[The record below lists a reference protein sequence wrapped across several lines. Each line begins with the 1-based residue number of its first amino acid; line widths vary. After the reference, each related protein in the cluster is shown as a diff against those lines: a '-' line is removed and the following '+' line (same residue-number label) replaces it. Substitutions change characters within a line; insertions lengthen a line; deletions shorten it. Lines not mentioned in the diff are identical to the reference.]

1 VEYFSQL
8 TKQAAE
14 RAQEA
19 SLSVFGISNP
29 SLRTHLKD
37 VLNQPSGVGE
47 SLIATPLFEHTF
59 GWEPAKVKISE
70 LEGNLLSKA
79 VINALDHKNNG
90 RYRFNAEYSPFTH
103 QLTSWQTLLNDKPQS
118 VVVTSGTGSG
128 KTECFMVPVIEDLYQ
143 EIIQTK
149 EPLVGVRALFLY
161 PLNALINSQ
170 KERLDAWT
178 KHFGNNMRFCL
189 YNGNTE
195 NLKSKVSAAQK
206 LVPNQVLS
214 RELMR
219 EKPAPILVTN
229 GTMLEYMMVRQ
240 IDAPIIEQSKKQK
253 SLRWIVLD
261 EAHTYVGSQAAELA
275 LQLRRVLIAFG
286 VEAKDVRFVATSAT
300 IAGADT
306 AKQLEKYLA
315 DLAGVSQDQVTVIG
329 GQRVIPPLP
338 QLTEARTS
346 LKELMSLPADVPAKK
361 EDVNLD
367 VSQVRF
373 NALASSKV
381 AKAIRTVFVNSSIP
395 QTLEDINQKV
405 STLLGDKPFDEQTLL
420 LWIDL
425 LTATKPAPN
434 KEAFLKVRAHYFQRM
449 FNGLFTCIDPNCSKK
464 ATSELKTNWPFG
476 YVYSKHRNNCNCE
489 SAAPVLEMAFC
500 NECNEPHLLGTDK
513 NGKLSQWQQDAGDEF
528 SLSVENNDDESES
541 QAEAKSS
548 TTSISKIV
556 LSSKQDKVDDEGN
569 RFYTAIN
576 IDLGTAELATLNNNS
591 TSYFYN
597 QSSQAI
603 CSNCSYKGFSGHLPY
618 RRSILGAPFYV
629 ANVVPTIL
637 EYCPDHEMQPGDQEG
652 PQSLP
657 GRGRKL
663 ITFTDSRQGTARM
676 AVRMQQEAERS
687 KLRGLVVD
695 ILKKAQIEAPTPEM
709 PNDDTNPEVILNLA
723 KQMEALGLHDKAKEF
738 NDLAVSLVKGTAKKS
753 NIITISWPQMIDSLI
768 AHGSVSKA
776 MLQYNKYANPE
787 VFDGSSGP
795 RKLAEL
801 LLVREFARRPKR
813 QNSLETQGMVKVG
826 YLGLDKIN
834 IKPDSW
840 PGTIEEWRDYLKVCL
855 DFYIRENSYIN
866 LNEDWK
872 SWIGSN
878 FATKTLRNPLSKE
891 DDENRVKKWP
901 QIKGNNLNR
910 LAKLLVLAFHLDVEN
925 NSDKDIINNILRDV
939 WNALTEGIHP
949 ILSYEGNQFFLDRNK
964 MTFSFVDK
972 AYICPITNKLI
983 DTTLKSLTPYL
994 PRDLSNGNFI
1004 CEEVSFPSVWNFS
1017 AKQEDYQIGVH
1028 KIRKLV
1034 SENSDIKLLRSRNL
1048 WTDINDRTIEGGFYY
1063 RTAEHSAQ
1071 QSSERLKNYEKLFEQ
1086 GKVNVLNC
1094 STTMEMGVDI
1104 AGISAVVM
1112 NNVPPHPANY
1122 LQRAGRAGRSKE
1134 SRALAFTLCKSNPH
1148 DTQVFN
1154 NPAWPFTTL
1163 ISAPLVSLNSA
1174 RLTQRHVNAFLLGKF
1189 LTHEIGHTEKEKTS
1203 LNLSWFYESEDISI
1217 CDRFKA
1223 NISGQIDSFEK
1234 DINRLVDGTVLE
1246 GRSIMLLIDATIAS
1260 IEELQTSW
1268 IKELHSVEKEL
1279 LTTQKD
1285 GPYAFRLG
1293 MELQRHRREYLLR
1306 ELAAKAFL
1314 PGYGFPTDIVN
1325 LDNYNIEDFIRDQKG
1340 RNKNK
1345 PEREDNIS
1353 RLRGLPSRNLAIAIR
1368 EYAPGAEMVI
1378 DGRVFRSAG
1387 VSLNWQ
1393 NIAVADAKD
1402 AQKFDLAWRCVHCGQ
1417 TGYTTEIQT
1426 SDSNLCC
1433 TNTHC
1438 CQPIKIE
1445 DKLRVLQPTG
1455 FVTDFYASPTNN
1467 ITTQQYIP
1475 VQPAWVSVNSQIH
1488 SLPNPKLGFM
1498 RYGAD
1503 GSVFNY
1509 SAGEHGKGYAM
1520 CLSCGRAESL
1530 NALGEYPT
1538 NLSPDK
1544 PHKPIR
1550 GSKKDKADGRH
1561 HDCEGSAHI
1570 HKDIYLGCQTKTDVL
1585 EIVLCHPNTHEYLID
1600 TGPNTQNRTIA
1611 LTIAVAARN
1620 ALASS
1625 LGILNSEMG
1634 YVIRPTLVNGEN
1646 VLAIQMYDTISGGA
1660 GFASSGSTII
1670 GTILSKAY
1678 DNLSCN
1684 DNCDSI
1690 CATCLLDADTRHD
1703 ADNLNRLLALDWLT
1717 KDFTL
1722 SLEIPQSMQ
1731 ILTHSQHA
1739 SQSAF
1744 EEIQLALNKQA
1755 KSISLFISND
1765 TNEWDLAAST
1775 FRRKLKQYDN
1785 FNDALVIN
1793 IVIPSDVQ
1801 LASFEQVI
1809 IDDLLQLHAKG
1820 VKLYQGNPS
1829 VSTINGDSGHILAQV
1844 HNSDGV
1850 FTIASN
1856 NLTMANPDQ
1865 NWLQHR
1871 DNSYLIKSNQHSNVS
1886 ITAIDTTIW
1895 QPIQNITQIS
1905 VELTKECNGLLTEF
1919 GQHFWQALK
1928 DNNQVLKQALDS
1940 QHLETIK
1947 YSDRY
1952 LQNPWSMLLLGE
1964 LLKPFATLTPR
1975 VEIFTLYNRK
1985 DKTGSQVGHDWD
1997 DKQEMLEMF
2006 EHWFKLGLKMPIHL
2020 NIETYRGN
2028 IQHRRELI
2036 LTFTSGLSFS
2046 IRFDQGIGYWKHDL
2060 NHYNSKFEFFDVQD
2074 QLLQLTKIYDTVSVK
2089 NSFDWSTDIYVNQIP
2104 Q

>member
-1 VEYFSQL
+1 MEYFSQL

-29 SLRTHLKD
+29 SLRTHLKE
-37 VLNQPSGVGE
+37 VLNQPSGMGE
-47 SLIATPLFEHTF
+47 SLLATPLFEHTF

-346 LKELMSLPADVPAKK
+346 LKELMSLPADVHAKK

-367 VSQVRF
+367 VSQARF

-425 LTATKPAPN
+425 LTATKPAPD

-476 YVYSKHRNNCNCE
+476 YVYSKHRNNCDCE
-489 SAAPVLEMAFC
+489 SAAPVLEIAFC
-500 NECNEPHLLGTDK
+500 NECNEPHLLGADK

-528 SLSVENNDDESES
+528 SLSDESDDEDEDEIKEKKLLITKTLSKMVLSCKQDPENN
-541 QAEAKSS
+541 K
-548 TTSISKIV
+548 
-556 LSSKQDKVDDEGN
+556 GN
-569 RFYTAIN
+569 RYFEKIN
-576 IDLGTAELATLNNNS
+576 IDLSNRQLYVNNS
-591 TSYFYN
+591 ESVSFFFNTEN
-597 QSSQAI
+597 QAA
-603 CSNCSYKGFSGHLPY
+603 CSNCSHKGVSGRSPY
-618 RRSILGAPFYV
+618 RRNILGAPFYV
-629 ANVVPTIL
+629 SNIVPTIL
-637 EYCPDHEMQPGDQEG
+637 EYCPDHEKENKSDPGPLE
-652 PQSLP
+652 LP

-676 AVRMQQEAERS
+676 AVKMQQEAEQAR
-687 KLRGLVVD
+687 LRGAVYQELRD
-695 ILKKAQIEAPTPEM
+695 KQMSQP
-709 PNDDTNPEVILNLA
+709 TNPAIKGLTEQLREAEQKQDVTLINIFKNAINAMQQNESTDFKSVVLSWSDMVTELA
-723 KQMEALGLHDKAKEF
+723 KKEDF
-738 NDLAVSLVKGTAKKS
+738 QRSMLAA
-753 NIITISWPQMIDSLI
+753 
-768 AHGSVSKA
+768 
-776 MLQYNKYANPE
+776 NKYANPE
-787 VFDGSSGP
+787 LFSDTAGP
-795 RKLAEL
+795 FKLAETFL
-801 LLVREFARRPKR
+801 LREFIRRPKR
-813 QNSLETQGMVKVG
+813 YYNLETQGIVKVG
-826 YLGLDKIN
+826 YLGLDEIELMPDFWQDHGFNRKDWQDFVKITLDYHVRN
-834 IKPDSW
+834 NSFFQLEDDIRHWIGFKFSPKKLIKPDSAEQ
-840 PGTIEEWRDYLKVCL
+840 TS
-855 DFYIRENSYIN
+855 IR
-866 LNEDWK
+866 
-872 SWIGSN
+872 
-878 FATKTLRNPLSKE
+878 
-891 DDENRVKKWP
+891 VQKWP
-901 QIKGNNLNR
+901 QLTLSNPNR
-910 LAKLLVLAFHLDVEN
+910 LFKILIVATKLDESSSLTQDIFNGWLKSAWLAVTGKKN
-925 NSDKDIINNILRDV
+925 
-939 WNALTEGIHP
+939 P
-949 ILSYEGNQFFLDRNK
+949 ILKSENSKFYLDRS
-964 MTFSFVDK
+964 MLTFSFQEEYW
-972 AYICPITNKLI
+972 ACPITNKLL
-983 DTTLKSLTPYL
+983 DTTLKGITPYL
-994 PRDLSNGNFI
+994 PRNFREINVI
-1004 CEEVSFPSVWNFS
+1004 CDKIKMPSIWDFDSSADDELEGIQTIRRLIATNKEVKS
-1017 AKQEDYQIGVH
+1017 
-1028 KIRKLV
+1028 
-1034 SENSDIKLLRSRNL
+1034 LRSQNL

-1071 QSSERLKNYEKLFEQ
+1071 QSSERLKNYEKLFEE

-1189 LTHEIGHTEKEKTS
+1189 LTQEIGHTEKEKTS

-1234 DINRLVDGTVLE
+1234 DINRLVEGTVLE

-1268 IKELHSVEKEL
+1268 LKELHSVEKEL

-1417 TGYTTEIQT
+1417 TGYTSEIQT

-1438 CQPIKIE
+1438 DQPIKIE

-1498 RYGAD
+1498 RYCAD

-1660 GFASSGSTII
+1660 GFASSGSTMI
-1670 GTILSKAY
+1670 GSVLSKAY

-1690 CATCLLDADTRHD
+1690 CASCLLDADTRHD

-1765 TNEWDLAAST
+1765 ANEWDLAAST

-1785 FNDALVIN
+1785 FNDELSIN

-1829 VSTINGDSGHILAQV
+1829 VSAVNGDSGHILVQV

-1856 NLTMANPDQ
+1856 NLPMANPDQ

-1886 ITAIDTTIW
+1886 VTAIDTTIW
-1895 QPIQNITQIS
+1895 QPTQNVTQIS

-1928 DNNQVLKQALDS
+1928 DNNEVLKQALDS

-1975 VEIFTLYNRK
+1975 VDIFTLYNRK
-1985 DKTGSQVGHDWD
+1985 DKSGSQVGHDWD

-2006 EHWFKLGLKMPIHL
+2006 EHWFKLGLKMPINL

-2046 IRFDQGIGYWKHDL
+2046 IRFDQGIGYWKHNL

-2074 QLLQLTKIYDTVSVK
+2074 QLIQLTKIYDTVSVK
-2089 NSFDWSTDIYVNQIP
+2089 NSFDWSTDIYVNQIT

>member
-1 VEYFSQL
+1 MMEYFSQL

-29 SLRTHLKD
+29 SLRTHLKS
-37 VLNQPSGVGE
+37 VLNQPSGKGE
-47 SLIATPLFEHTF
+47 SLLSSPLFEHTF
-59 GWEPAKVKISE
+59 GWEPAKVSISE
-70 LEGNLLSKA
+70 LKGTLLSKE
-79 VINALDHKNNG
+79 VITALDHTNNG

-103 QLTSWQTLLNDKPQS
+103 QLKSWQMLLNDNPQS

-128 KTECFMVPVIEDLYQ
+128 KTECFMVPVIEDLYR
-143 EIIQTK
+143 EIKQTN

-195 NLKSKVSAAQK
+195 NLKAKVSSAQN

-240 IDAPIIEQSKKQK
+240 VDAPIIAASKKQK

-300 IAGADT
+300 IAGKDT
-306 AKQLEKYLA
+306 ANQLKKYLA
-315 DLAGVSQDQVTVIG
+315 DLAGVNQDQVTVIG
-329 GQRVIPPLP
+329 GQRVIPQIPRL
-338 QLTEARTS
+338 EEKHTS
-346 LKELMSLPADVPAKK
+346 IKDLMSIPADETVKK
-361 EDVNLD
+361 EDFSLD
-367 VSQVRF
+367 VSRTRF
-373 NALASSKV
+373 DALASSSI

-405 STLLGDKPFDEQTLL
+405 SNLLGDKPFDEQTLL

-449 FNGLFTCIDPNCSKK
+449 FSGLFTCIDPSCSKK
-464 ATSELKTNWPFG
+464 ADTELKTNWPYG
-476 YVYSKHRNNCNCE
+476 YVYSKSRTHCDCDTK
-489 SAAPVLEMAFC
+489 APVLELAFC
-500 NECNEPHLLGTDK
+500 NECNEPHLLGADK

-528 SLSVENNDDESES
+528 SLTVESNDDDDDESKETK
-541 QAEAKSS
+541 KSS
-548 TTSISKIV
+548 SSISKIV
-556 LSSKQDKVDDEGN
+556 LSSKQDKADKDDK
-569 RFYTAIN
+569 RYFSPIK
-576 IDLGTAELATLNNNS
+576 IDIKTGEIASLASNS
-591 TSYFYN
+591 VPYFYN
-597 QSSQAI
+597 ETTQPI

-637 EYCPDHEMQPGDQEG
+637 EYCPDHEMKPGDQEG

-695 ILKKAQIEAPTPEM
+695 ILKKAQLEAPIQEKPNADAKPE
-709 PNDDTNPEVILNLA
+709 DLFALA
-723 KQMEALGLHDKAKEF
+723 KQMASMGLKDKANEL
-738 NDLAVSLVKGTAKKS
+738 NELAASLLAGTASKL
-753 NIITISWPQMIDSLI
+753 NLITLSWSQMIDSLI

-787 VFDGSSGP
+787 VFDGSAGP

-813 QNSLETQGMVKVG
+813 QNSLETQGMVKVS
-826 YLGLDKIN
+826 YLGLDKITSLPS
-834 IKPDSW
+834 IW
-840 PGTIEEWRDYLKVCL
+840 PGSIEDWRDYLKTCL
-855 DFYIRENSYIN
+855 DFYVRENSYIN

-878 FATKTLRNPLSKE
+878 FATKTLRNPLSNE

-901 QIKGNNLNR
+901 QIKGNQLNR
-910 LAKLLVLAFHLDVEN
+910 LAKLLVLAFNLDIEKN
-925 NSDKDIINNILRDV
+925 IDKDIINNILRDA
-939 WNALTEGIHP
+939 WDALTEGLHP
-949 ILSYEGNQFFLDRNK
+949 ILSYEGNQFFLDRSK
-964 MTFSFVDK
+964 MTFSFVEK
-972 AYICPITNKLI
+972 AFICPITNKLI
-983 DTTLKSLTPYL
+983 DTTLRSITPYL
-994 PRDLSNGNFI
+994 PRDLNSGNFR
-1004 CEEVSFPSVWNFS
+1004 CEEVNFPAAWSFS
-1017 AKQEDYQIGVH
+1017 AKQEDFQIGVN
-1028 KIRKLV
+1028 KIRRLV
-1034 SENSDIKLLRSRNL
+1034 ADNVDVQLLRSRNL

-1163 ISAPLVSLNSA
+1163 ISAPIVSLNSA
-1174 RLTQRHVNAFLLGKF
+1174 RLTQRHVNAFLLGIF
-1189 LTHEIGHTEKEKTS
+1189 LTQEVGHTEKEKTS
-1203 LNLSWFYESEDISI
+1203 LNLSWFYESETLSI

-1223 NISGQIDSFEK
+1223 NIAAQIDSFEK
-1234 DINRLVDGTVLE
+1234 DISRLTKGTVLE
-1246 GRSIMLLIDATIAS
+1246 GRSIQSLVDVTVNS
-1260 IEELQTSW
+1260 IEELQTAW
-1268 IKELHSVEKEL
+1268 LKELHSVEKEL
-1279 LTTQKD
+1279 SSTQKD

-1325 LDNYNIEDFIRDQKG
+1325 LDNSNIEDFIREQKG
-1340 RNKNK
+1340 RSKNNA
-1345 PEREDNIS
+1345 EREDNIS

-1402 AQKFDLAWRCVHCGQ
+1402 AQKFDLAWRCVSCGQ

-1433 TNTHC
+1433 SHC
-1438 CQPIKIE
+1438 GHSIKVE
-1445 DKLRVLQPTG
+1445 DKLKVLQPTG

-1467 ITTQQYIP
+1467 ITTQHYIP
-1475 VQPAWVSVNSQIH
+1475 VQPAWVSVNSPIH
-1488 SLPNPKLGFM
+1488 PLPNPKLGFM
-1498 RYGAD
+1498 RYGTD

-1530 NALGEYPT
+1530 TAQGEFPT
-1538 NLSPDK
+1538 TLTPEK

-1550 GSKKDKADGRH
+1550 GSKKDKNDGRH
-1561 HDCEGSAHI
+1561 HDCEGSSHI
-1570 HKDIYLGCQTKTDVL
+1570 HKDIYLGSQTKTDVL
-1585 EIVLCHPNTHEYLID
+1585 EIVLCHPKTGEYLND
-1600 TGPNTQNRTIA
+1600 TGPNTENRSIA
-1611 LTIAVAARN
+1611 LTLAVATRN
-1620 ALASS
+1620 ALAAS
-1625 LGILNSEMG
+1625 LGILNNEMG
-1634 YVIRPTLVNGEN
+1634 YTIKPTLINTQP
-1646 VLAIQMYDTISGGA
+1646 VLAIQLYDTISGGA
-1660 GFASSGSTII
+1660 GFASSGSTMIAA
-1670 GTILSKAY
+1670 ILSKAY
-1678 DNLSCN
+1678 DTLHCK
-1684 DNCDSI
+1684 DQCDSL
-1690 CATCLLDADTRHD
+1690 CAACLLDADTRHD
-1703 ADNLNRLLALDWLT
+1703 VDNLNRLMALDWLT
-1717 KDFTL
+1717 KDFSL
-1722 SLEIPQSMQ
+1722 SLAIPESMQ
-1731 ILTHSQHA
+1731 LLTQSQHA

-1744 EEIQLALNKQA
+1744 EEIHIALNKQA
-1755 KSISLFISND
+1755 TAISLFLSND
-1765 TNEWDLAAST
+1765 PNEWDLAAST

-1785 FNDALVIN
+1785 FNDELSLN

-1829 VSTINGDSGHILAQV
+1829 VSAVNGDSGHILAQV

-1856 NLTMANPDQ
+1856 NLTVANPDQ

-1871 DNSYLIKSNQHSNVS
+1871 DNSYLIKSNLHQDVS
-1886 ITAIDTTIW
+1886 IVSIDTSVW
-1895 QPIQNITQIS
+1895 QKTAKVTQIA

-1928 DNNQVLKQALDS
+1928 DNNEVLKQALDS
-1940 QHLETIK
+1940 QHIETIQ

-1952 LQNPWSMLLLGE
+1952 LQNPWSLLMLGE
-1964 LLKPFATLTPR
+1964 LLKPFATVSPR
-1975 VEIFTLYNRK
+1975 VDIFTLYNRK
-1985 DKTGSQVGHDWD
+1985 DSIGSKVEHDWD
-1997 DKQEMLEMF
+1997 DQQEMREMF
-2006 EHWFKLGLKMPIHL
+2006 EHWFKLGLKMPINL
-2020 NIETYRGN
+2020 DVATYRGN
-2028 IQHRRELI
+2028 IQHRRELV
-2036 LTFTSGLSFS
+2036 LTFASGLSFS
-2046 IRFDQGIGYWKHDL
+2046 IRFDQGLGYWKHDL
-2060 NHYNSKFEFFDVQD
+2060 KYHNAKFEFYDVQD
-2074 QLLQLTKIYDTVSVK
+2074 QLIQLTKIYDTVSVK
-2089 NSFDWSTDIYVNQIP
+2089 NSFDWSTDIYVNQIT
-2104 Q
+2104 

>member
-1 VEYFSQL
+1 MEYFSQL

-29 SLRTHLKD
+29 SLRTHLKE
-37 VLNQPSGVGE
+37 VLNQPSGMGE
-47 SLIATPLFEHTF
+47 SLLATPLFEHTF

-476 YVYSKHRNNCNCE
+476 YVYSKHRNNCDCE

-603 CSNCSYKGFSGHLPY
+603 CSNCSYKGFNGHLPY

-637 EYCPDHEMQPGDQEG
+637 EYCPDHEKENKSDPGPLE
-652 PQSLP
+652 LP

-676 AVRMQQEAERS
+676 AVKMQQEAEQAR
-687 KLRGLVVD
+687 LRGAVYQELRD
-695 ILKKAQIEAPTPEM
+695 KQM
-709 PNDDTNPEVILNLA
+709 SQQTNPAIKGLTEQLREAEQKQDVTLINIFKNAINAMQQNESTDFKSVVLSWSDMVTELA
-723 KQMEALGLHDKAKEF
+723 KKEDF
-738 NDLAVSLVKGTAKKS
+738 QRSMLAA
-753 NIITISWPQMIDSLI
+753 
-768 AHGSVSKA
+768 
-776 MLQYNKYANPE
+776 NKYANPE
-787 VFDGSSGP
+787 LFSDTAGP
-795 RKLAEL
+795 FKLAETFL
-801 LLVREFARRPKR
+801 LREFIRRPKR
-813 QNSLETQGMVKVG
+813 YYNLETQGIVKVG
-826 YLGLDKIN
+826 YLGLDEIELMPDFWQDHGFNRKDWQDFVKITLDYHVRN
-834 IKPDSW
+834 NSFFQLEDDIRYWIGFKFSPKKLIKPDSDEQ
-840 PGTIEEWRDYLKVCL
+840 TS
-855 DFYIRENSYIN
+855 IR
-866 LNEDWK
+866 
-872 SWIGSN
+872 
-878 FATKTLRNPLSKE
+878 
-891 DDENRVKKWP
+891 VQKWP
-901 QIKGNNLNR
+901 QLTLSNPNR
-910 LAKLLVLAFHLDVEN
+910 LFKILIVATKLDESSSLTQ
-925 NSDKDIINNILRDV
+925 DIFNGWLKSA
-939 WNALTEGIHP
+939 WLTVTGKKNP
-949 ILSYEGNQFFLDRNK
+949 ILKSENSKFYLDRS
-964 MTFSFVDK
+964 MLTFSFQEEYW
-972 AYICPITNKLI
+972 ACPITNKLL
-983 DTTLKSLTPYL
+983 DTTLKGITPYL
-994 PRDLSNGNFI
+994 PRNFKEINVI
-1004 CEEVSFPSVWNFS
+1004 CDKIKMPSIWDFDSSADDELEGIQTIRRLIATNKEVKS
-1017 AKQEDYQIGVH
+1017 
-1028 KIRKLV
+1028 
-1034 SENSDIKLLRSRNL
+1034 LRSQNL

-1189 LTHEIGHTEKEKTS
+1189 LTQEIGHTEKEKTS

-1234 DINRLVDGTVLE
+1234 DINRLVEGTVLE

-1433 TNTHC
+1433 TNTLC
-1438 CQPIKIE
+1438 GQPIKIE
-1445 DKLRVLQPTG
+1445 DELRVLQPTG

-1550 GSKKDKADGRH
+1550 GSKKDKADGRN

-1660 GFASSGSTII
+1660 GFASSGSTMIR
-1670 GTILSKAY
+1670 TVLSKAY

-1690 CATCLLDADTRHD
+1690 CASCLLDADTRHD

-1765 TNEWDLAAST
+1765 TNEWDLAASI

-1829 VSTINGDSGHILAQV
+1829 VSAVNGDSGHILAQV

-1895 QPIQNITQIS
+1895 QPTQNVTQIS

-1928 DNNQVLKQALDS
+1928 DNNEVLKQALDS

-1964 LLKPFATLTPR
+1964 LLKPFATFAPR

-1985 DKTGSQVGHDWD
+1985 DRTGSQVGHDWD

-2089 NSFDWSTDIYVNQIP
+2089 NSFDWSTDIYVNQIT

>member
-29 SLRTHLKD
+29 SLRTHLKE
-37 VLNQPSGVGE
+37 VLNQPSGMGE
-47 SLIATPLFEHTF
+47 SLLATPLFEHTF

-128 KTECFMVPVIEDLYQ
+128 KTECFMVPVIEDLYR

-178 KHFGNNMRFCL
+178 KHFGNNIRFCL

-346 LKELMSLPADVPAKK
+346 LKELMSLPADVTAKK

-367 VSQVRF
+367 VSQARF

-425 LTATKPAPN
+425 LTATKPAPD

-476 YVYSKHRNNCNCE
+476 YVYSKHRNNCDCE
-489 SAAPVLEMAFC
+489 SAAPVLEIAFC
-500 NECNEPHLLGTDK
+500 NECNEPHLLGADK

-528 SLSVENNDDESES
+528 SLSDESDDEDEDEIKEKKLLITKTLSKMVLSCKQDPENN
-541 QAEAKSS
+541 K
-548 TTSISKIV
+548 
-556 LSSKQDKVDDEGN
+556 GN
-569 RFYTAIN
+569 RYFEKIN
-576 IDLGTAELATLNNNS
+576 IDLSNRQLYVNNS
-591 TSYFYN
+591 ESVSFFFNTEN
-597 QSSQAI
+597 QAV
-603 CSNCSYKGFSGHLPY
+603 CSNCSHKGVSGRSPY
-618 RRSILGAPFYV
+618 RRNILGAPFYV
-629 ANVVPTIL
+629 SKIVPTIL
-637 EYCPDHEMQPGDQEG
+637 EYCPDHEKENKSDPGPLE
-652 PQSLP
+652 LP

-676 AVRMQQEAERS
+676 AVKMQQEAEQAR
-687 KLRGLVVD
+687 LRGAVYQELRD
-695 ILKKAQIEAPTPEM
+695 KQMSQP
-709 PNDDTNPEVILNLA
+709 TNPAIKGLTEQLREAEQKQDVTLINIFKNAINAMQQNESTDFKSVVLSWSDMVTELA
-723 KQMEALGLHDKAKEF
+723 KKEDF
-738 NDLAVSLVKGTAKKS
+738 QRSMLAA
-753 NIITISWPQMIDSLI
+753 
-768 AHGSVSKA
+768 
-776 MLQYNKYANPE
+776 NKYANPE
-787 VFDGSSGP
+787 LFSDTAGP
-795 RKLAEL
+795 FKLAETFL
-801 LLVREFARRPKR
+801 LREFIRRPKR
-813 QNSLETQGMVKVG
+813 YYNLETQGIVKVG
-826 YLGLDKIN
+826 YLGLDEIELMPDFWQDHGFNRKDWQDFVKITLDYHVRN
-834 IKPDSW
+834 NSFFQLEDDIRYWIGFKFSPKKLIKPDSAEQ
-840 PGTIEEWRDYLKVCL
+840 TS
-855 DFYIRENSYIN
+855 IR
-866 LNEDWK
+866 
-872 SWIGSN
+872 
-878 FATKTLRNPLSKE
+878 
-891 DDENRVKKWP
+891 VQKWP
-901 QIKGNNLNR
+901 QLTLSNPNR
-910 LAKLLVLAFHLDVEN
+910 LFKILIVATKLDESSSLTQDIFNGWLKSAWLAVTGKKN
-925 NSDKDIINNILRDV
+925 
-939 WNALTEGIHP
+939 P
-949 ILSYEGNQFFLDRNK
+949 ILKSENSKFYLDRS
-964 MTFSFVDK
+964 MLTFSFQEEYW
-972 AYICPITNKLI
+972 ACPITNKLL
-983 DTTLKSLTPYL
+983 DTTLKGITPYL
-994 PRDLSNGNFI
+994 PRNFKEINVI
-1004 CEEVSFPSVWNFS
+1004 CDKIKMPSIWDFDSSADDELEGIQTIRRLIATNKEVKS
-1017 AKQEDYQIGVH
+1017 
-1028 KIRKLV
+1028 
-1034 SENSDIKLLRSRNL
+1034 LRSQNL

-1189 LTHEIGHTEKEKTS
+1189 LTQEIGHTEKEKTS

-1234 DINRLVDGTVLE
+1234 DIIRLVKGTVLE
-1246 GRSIMLLIDATIAS
+1246 GRSIMSLIDATIAS

-1268 IKELHSVEKEL
+1268 LKELHSVEKER

-1345 PEREDNIS
+1345 VEREDNIS

-1417 TGYTTEIQT
+1417 TGYTSEIQT

-1438 CQPIKIE
+1438 GQPIKIE

-1660 GFASSGSTII
+1660 GFASSGSTMI
-1670 GTILSKAY
+1670 GSVLSKAY

-1690 CATCLLDADTRHD
+1690 CASCLLDADTRHD

-1765 TNEWDLAAST
+1765 ANEWDLAAST

-1785 FNDALVIN
+1785 FNDELSIN

-1829 VSTINGDSGHILAQV
+1829 VSAVNGDSGHILAQV

-1856 NLTMANPDQ
+1856 NLPMANPDQ

-1886 ITAIDTTIW
+1886 VTAIDTTIW
-1895 QPIQNITQIS
+1895 QPTQNVTQIS

-1928 DNNQVLKQALDS
+1928 DNNEVLKQALDS

-1975 VEIFTLYNRK
+1975 VDIFTLYNRK

-2006 EHWFKLGLKMPIHL
+2006 EHWFKLGLKMPINL

-2046 IRFDQGIGYWKHDL
+2046 IRFDQGIGYWKHNL

-2074 QLLQLTKIYDTVSVK
+2074 QLIQLTKIYDTVSVK
-2089 NSFDWSTDIYVNQIP
+2089 NSFDWSTDIYVNQIT

>member
-1 VEYFSQL
+1 MEYFSQL
-8 TKQAAE
+8 TRQAAE

-29 SLRTHLKD
+29 SLRTHLKN
-37 VLNQPSGVGE
+37 VLNQPSGKGE
-47 SLIATPLFEHTF
+47 SLLSSPLFEHTF
-59 GWEPAKVKISE
+59 GWEPAKVSISE
-70 LEGNLLSKA
+70 LKDTLLSKD
-79 VINALDHKNNG
+79 VITALDHTNNG

-103 QLTSWQTLLNDKPQS
+103 QLKSWQMLLNDNPQS

-128 KTECFMVPVIEDLYQ
+128 KTECFMVPVIEDLYR
-143 EIIQTK
+143 EIKQSN

-195 NLKSKVSAAQK
+195 NLKAKVSSAQN

-240 IDAPIIEQSKKQK
+240 VDAPIIEASKKQR

-300 IAGADT
+300 IAGKDT
-306 AKQLEKYLA
+306 ANQLKKYLA
-315 DLAGVSQDQVTVIG
+315 DLAGVNQDQVTVIG
-329 GQRVIPPLP
+329 GQRVIPQIPRL
-338 QLTEARTS
+338 EEKHTS
-346 LKELMSLPADVPAKK
+346 IKDLMSIPADETVKK
-361 EDVNLD
+361 EDFSLD
-367 VSQVRF
+367 VSRTRF
-373 NALASSKV
+373 DALASSSI
-381 AKAIRTVFVNSSIP
+381 AKAIRTVFVNSTIP

-405 STLLGDKPFDEQTLL
+405 SSLIGEKPFDEQTLL

-449 FNGLFTCIDPNCSKK
+449 FSGLFTCIDPNCSKK
-464 ATSELKTNWPFG
+464 ADTELKTNWPYG
-476 YVYSKHRNNCNCE
+476 YVYSKSRTHCDCDTK
-489 SAAPVLEMAFC
+489 APVLEIVFC
-500 NECNEPHLLGTDK
+500 NECNEPHLLGADK
-513 NGKLSQWQQDAGDEF
+513 NGKVSQWQQDVVDEF
-528 SLSVENNDDESES
+528 SLAVESHDDESEES
-541 QAEAKSS
+541 KKTSS
-548 TTSISKIV
+548 NSISKII
-556 LSSKQDKVDDEGN
+556 LSCKQDKPDLNDEQI
-569 RFYTAIN
+569 FTPVSIN
-576 IDLGTAELATLNNNS
+576 LVTSEITNFGQNIVKYFANNS
-591 TSYFYN
+591 TNS
-597 QSSQAI
+597 I
-603 CSNCSYKGFSGHLPY
+603 CSNCNYKGFSGHSPY
-618 RRSILGAPFYV
+618 RRSILGSPFYV

-637 EYCPDHEMQPGDQEG
+637 EYCPDHEKENNSDPGPLE
-652 PQSLP
+652 LP

-676 AVRMQQEAERS
+676 AVKMQQEAEQAR
-687 KLRGLVVD
+687 LRGAVYQELRD
-695 ILKKAQIEAPTPEM
+695 KQLSTP
-709 PNDDTNPEVILNLA
+709 TNPAIKDLTEQQRLA
-723 KQMEALGLHDKAKEF
+723 EQNQNEALASIF
-738 NDLAVSLVKGTAKKS
+738 RNA
-753 NIITISWPQMIDSLI
+753 I
-768 AHGSVSKA
+768 KA
-776 MLQYNKYANPE
+776 MMDNQSTDFKSVVLSWSDMVTSLSKKEDFQHSMLAANKYANPE
-787 VFDGSSGP
+787 VFGDSAGP
-795 RKLAEL
+795 FKLAETFL
-801 LLVREFARRPKR
+801 LREFIRRPKR
-813 QNSLETQGMVKVG
+813 YYNLETQGIIKVG
-826 YLGLDKIN
+826 YLGLDEIDVVPDNWVKYGFDVNDWQNFIKISLDFHVRN
-834 IKPDSW
+834 NSFFQLEDDIRHWIGFKFSPKKLIKPDS
-840 PGTIEEWRDYLKVCL
+840 
-855 DFYIRENSYIN
+855 
-866 LNEDWK
+866 NEQT
-872 SWIGSN
+872 SI
-878 FATKTLRNPLSKE
+878 
-891 DDENRVKKWP
+891 RVKKWP
-901 QIKGNNLNR
+901 QLTSSNPNR
-910 LAKLLVLAFHLDVEN
+910 LFKILIVATKLDESSPLTQDIFNGWLRSAWLAVTGKKN
-925 NSDKDIINNILRDV
+925 
-939 WNALTEGIHP
+939 P
-949 ILSYEGNQFFLDRNK
+949 ILKSENSQFYLDRS
-964 MTFSFVDK
+964 MITFSFQEEYW
-972 AYICPITNKLI
+972 ACPITNKLL
-983 DTTLKSLTPYL
+983 DTTFKGISPYL
-994 PRDLSNGNFI
+994 PRNYKNINFLCDKVKI
-1004 CEEVSFPSVWNFS
+1004 PAIWDFDTSQDDEIEGR
-1017 AKQEDYQIGVH
+1017 KT
-1028 KIRKLV
+1028 IRKIV
-1034 SENSDIKLLRSRNL
+1034 ANNHEIQELRNRNL

-1163 ISAPLVSLNSA
+1163 ISAPIVSLNSA
-1174 RLTQRHVNAFLLGKF
+1174 RLTQRHVNAFLLGIF
-1189 LTHEIGHTEKEKTS
+1189 LTQEVGHTEKEKTS
-1203 LNLSWFYESEDISI
+1203 LNLSWFYESETLSI

-1223 NISGQIDSFEK
+1223 NIAAQIDSFEK
-1234 DINRLVDGTVLE
+1234 DISRLTKGTVLE
-1246 GRSIMLLIDATIAS
+1246 GRSIQSLVDVTVNS
-1260 IEELQTSW
+1260 IEVLQTAW
-1268 IKELHSVEKEL
+1268 LKELHSVEKEL
-1279 LTTQKD
+1279 STTQKD

-1293 MELQRHRREYLLR
+1293 MELLRHRREYLLR

-1325 LDNYNIEDFIRDQKG
+1325 LDNSNIEDFIREQKG
-1340 RNKNK
+1340 RSKNNA
-1345 PEREDNIS
+1345 EREDNIS

-1402 AQKFDLAWRCVHCGQ
+1402 AQKFDLAWRCVSCGQ

-1433 TNTHC
+1433 SHC
-1438 CQPIKIE
+1438 GHSIKVE
-1445 DKLRVLQPTG
+1445 DKLKVLQPTG

-1467 ITTQQYIP
+1467 ITTQHYIP
-1475 VQPAWVSVNSQIH
+1475 VQPAWVSVNSPIH
-1488 SLPNPKLGFM
+1488 PLPNPKLGFM
-1498 RYGAD
+1498 RYGTD

-1530 NALGEYPT
+1530 TAQGEFPT
-1538 NLSPDK
+1538 TLTPEK

-1550 GSKKDKADGRH
+1550 GSKKDKIDGRH
-1561 HDCEGSAHI
+1561 HDCEGSSHI
-1570 HKDIYLGCQTKTDVL
+1570 HKDIYLGSQTKTDVL
-1585 EIVLCHPNTHEYLID
+1585 EIVLCHPKTGEYLND
-1600 TGPNTQNRTIA
+1600 TGPNTENRTIA
-1611 LTIAVAARN
+1611 LTLAVATRN
-1620 ALASS
+1620 ALAAS
-1625 LGILNSEMG
+1625 LGILNNEMG
-1634 YVIRPTLVNGEN
+1634 YTIKPTLINTQP
-1646 VLAIQMYDTISGGA
+1646 VLAIQLYDTISGGA
-1660 GFASSGSTII
+1660 GFASSGSTMIAA
-1670 GTILSKAY
+1670 ILSKAY
-1678 DNLSCN
+1678 DTLHCK
-1684 DNCDSI
+1684 DQCDSL
-1690 CATCLLDADTRHD
+1690 CAACLLDADTRHD
-1703 ADNLNRLLALDWLT
+1703 VDNLNRLMALDWLT
-1717 KDFTL
+1717 KDFSL
-1722 SLEIPQSMQ
+1722 SLAIPESMQ
-1731 ILTHSQHA
+1731 LLTQSQHA

-1744 EEIQLALNKQA
+1744 EEIHIALNKQA
-1755 KSISLFISND
+1755 TAISLFLSND
-1765 TNEWDLAAST
+1765 PNEWDLAAST

-1785 FNDALVIN
+1785 FNDELSLN

-1829 VSTINGDSGHILAQV
+1829 VSAVNGDSGHILAQV

-1856 NLTMANPDQ
+1856 NLTVANPDQ

-1871 DNSYLIKSNQHSNVS
+1871 DNSYLIKSNLHQDVS
-1886 ITAIDTTIW
+1886 IVSIDTYVW
-1895 QPIQNITQIS
+1895 QKTAKVTQIA

-1928 DNNQVLKQALDS
+1928 DNNEVLKQALDS
-1940 QHLETIK
+1940 QHIETIQ

-1952 LQNPWSMLLLGE
+1952 LQNPWSLLMLGE
-1964 LLKPFATLTPR
+1964 LLKPFATESPR
-1975 VEIFTLYNRK
+1975 VDIFTLYNRK
-1985 DKTGSQVGHDWD
+1985 DSAGSKVEHDWD
-1997 DKQEMLEMF
+1997 DQQEMREMF
-2006 EHWFKLGLKMPIHL
+2006 EHWFKLGVKMPINL
-2020 NIETYRGN
+2020 DVATYRGN
-2028 IQHRRELI
+2028 IQHRRELV
-2036 LTFTSGLSFS
+2036 LTFASGLSFS
-2046 IRFDQGIGYWKHDL
+2046 IRFDQGLGYWKHDL
-2060 NHYNSKFEFFDVQD
+2060 KYHNAKFEFYDVQN

-2089 NSFDWSTDIYVNQIP
+2089 NSFDWSTDIYVNQIT

>member
-1 VEYFSQL
+1 MEYFSQL

-29 SLRTHLKD
+29 SLRSHLKNL
-37 VLNQPSGVGE
+37 LNQPSGKGE
-47 SLIATPLFEHTF
+47 SLLSSPLFEHTF
-59 GWEPAKVKISE
+59 GWEPAKVSISE
-70 LEGNLLSKA
+70 LKGTLLSKE
-79 VINALDHKNNG
+79 VITALDHTNNG

-103 QLTSWQTLLNDKPQS
+103 QLKSWQMLLNDKPQS

-128 KTECFMVPVIEDLYQ
+128 KTECFMVPVIEDLHR
-143 EIIQTK
+143 EIKQTN

-195 NLKSKVSAAQK
+195 NLKAKVSSAQN

-240 IDAPIIEQSKKQK
+240 VDAPIIEASKKQK

-300 IAGADT
+300 IAGKDT
-306 AKQLEKYLA
+306 ANQLKKYLA
-315 DLAGVSQDQVTVIG
+315 ELAGVSQEHVTVIG
-329 GQRVIPPLP
+329 GQRVIPLLP
-338 QLTEARTS
+338 KLEEKQS
-346 LKELMSLPADVPAKK
+346 NLKDLISIPADEAVKK
-361 EDVNLD
+361 DDFNLD

-405 STLLGDKPFDEQTLL
+405 SSLIGEKPFDEQTLL

-449 FNGLFTCIDPNCSKK
+449 FNGLFACTDPQCTKK
-464 ATSELKTNWPFG
+464 LTSELKNNWPYG
-476 YVYSKHRNNCNCE
+476 YVYSKHRTNCDCE
-489 SAAPVLEMAFC
+489 SKAPVLEIAFC

-513 NGKLSQWQQDAGDEF
+513 NGKLTQWQQDAGDEF
-528 SLSVENNDDESES
+528 SLSIENNDDEVENKT
-541 QAEAKSS
+541 QTEAKPV

-556 LSSKQDKVDDEGN
+556 LSSKQDPLDNQEN
-569 RFYTAIN
+569 RFFSPIK
-576 IDLGTAELATLNNNS
+576 IDLKTGELASLSNES
-591 TSYFYN
+591 TSYFCN
-597 QSSQAI
+597 SSLQAV
-603 CSNCSYKGFSGHLPY
+603 CSNCSYKGYNGNTPY

-637 EYCPDHEMQPGDQEG
+637 EYCPDHEKQNKSDPGPLE
-652 PQSLP
+652 LP

-676 AVRMQQEAERS
+676 AVKMQQEAEQAR
-687 KLRGLVVD
+687 LRGAVYQELRD
-695 ILKKAQIEAPTPEM
+695 KQMSQP
-709 PNDDTNPEVILNLA
+709 TNPAIKGLTEQLREAEMKQDITLVNIFKNALKAMQQNESTDFKSVVLSWSDMVTALA
-723 KQMEALGLHDKAKEF
+723 KKEDF
-738 NDLAVSLVKGTAKKS
+738 
-753 NIITISWPQMIDSLI
+753 QR
-768 AHGSVSKA
+768 A
-776 MLQYNKYANPE
+776 MLAANKYANPE
-787 VFDGSSGP
+787 LFNDTAGP
-795 RKLAEL
+795 FKLAETFL
-801 LLVREFARRPKR
+801 LREFIRRPKR
-813 QNSLETQGMVKVG
+813 YYNLETQGIVKVS
-826 YLGLDKIN
+826 YLGLDEIELMPDLWKEHGLNRQDWQDFVKITLDFHVRN
-834 IKPDSW
+834 NSFFQLEDEIRYWIGFKFSPKKLIKPDS
-840 PGTIEEWRDYLKVCL
+840 TEQTS
-855 DFYIRENSYIN
+855 IR
-866 LNEDWK
+866 
-872 SWIGSN
+872 
-878 FATKTLRNPLSKE
+878 
-891 DDENRVKKWP
+891 VQKWP
-901 QIKGNNLNR
+901 QLTKSNPNR
-910 LAKLLVLAFHLDVEN
+910 LFKLLIVATKLDESSSLTQDIFNGWLKAAWLAVTSKKN
-925 NSDKDIINNILRDV
+925 
-939 WNALTEGIHP
+939 P
-949 ILSYEGNQFFLDRNK
+949 ILKSENSQYYLDRS
-964 MTFSFVDK
+964 MLTFSFQEDFW
-972 AYICPITNKLI
+972 ACPITNKLL
-983 DTTLKSLTPYL
+983 DTTFKGITPYL
-994 PRDLSNGNFI
+994 PSNYKEINSL
-1004 CEEVSFPSVWNFS
+1004 CEKVKMPPIWDFDSSAEDEIQGIQTIRRRIADSKEVKS
-1017 AKQEDYQIGVH
+1017 
-1028 KIRKLV
+1028 
-1034 SENSDIKLLRSRNL
+1034 LRNQNL

-1174 RLTQRHVNAFLLGKF
+1174 RLTQRHVNAYLLGKF
-1189 LTHEIGHTEKEKTS
+1189 LTQEVGHTEKEKTS
-1203 LNLSWFYESEDISI
+1203 LNLSWFYESDEVSI

-1223 NISGQIDSFEK
+1223 NISGQIDLFEN
-1234 DINRLVDGTVLE
+1234 DIKRLIKGTVLE
-1246 GRSIMLLIDATIAS
+1246 GRSIISLIDSTIDS
-1260 IEELQTSW
+1260 IEKLQKAW
-1268 IKELHSVEKEL
+1268 LNELHSVEKEL
-1279 LTTQKD
+1279 STTQKD

-1325 LDNYNIEDFIRDQKG
+1325 LDNYNIEDFLRDQQG
-1340 RNKNK
+1340 RSKNK
-1345 PEREDNIS
+1345 IEREDNIS

-1417 TGYTTEIQT
+1417 TGYTSEIQT

-1433 TNTHC
+1433 TNSHC
-1438 CQPIKIE
+1438 GQLIKNE

-1455 FVTDFYASPTNN
+1455 FVTDFYVSPTNN

-1475 VQPAWVSVNSQIH
+1475 VQPAWVSVNSSTH
-1488 SLPNPKLGFM
+1488 PLPNPKIGFM

-1509 SAGEHGKGYAM
+1509 SAGAHGKGYAM

-1530 NALGEYPT
+1530 NAQGEFPS
-1538 NLSPDK
+1538 NLSPDT
-1544 PHKPIR
+1544 PHTPIR

-1570 HKDIYLGCQTKTDVL
+1570 HKDIYLGSQTKTDVL
-1585 EIVLCHPNTHEYLID
+1585 EIILCHPNTHEHLID
-1600 TGPNTQNRTIA
+1600 TGPNTENRTIA
-1611 LTIAVAARN
+1611 LTIAVATRN
-1620 ALASS
+1620 ALAST

-1634 YVIRPTLVNGEN
+1634 YAIRPTLVNGEN
-1646 VLAIQMYDTISGGA
+1646 ILAIQMYDTISGGA
-1660 GFASSGSTII
+1660 GFASSGSNMISEV
-1670 GTILSKAY
+1670 LSKAY

-1690 CATCLLDADTRHD
+1690 CACCLLDADTRHD
-1703 ADNLNRLLALDWLT
+1703 VNNLNRLLAKNWLT
-1717 KDFTL
+1717 EEFKF
-1722 SLEIPQSMQ
+1722 SLQIPQSMQ
-1731 ILTHSQHA
+1731 LLSQSQHA

-1744 EEIQLALNKQA
+1744 EEVQLALNKQA
-1755 KSISLFISND
+1755 RSITLFLSNEP
-1765 TNEWDLAAST
+1765 NEWDLAANT

-1785 FNDALVIN
+1785 LENELQISL
-1793 IVIPSDVQ
+1793 VIPSSVKLDS
-1801 LASFEQVI
+1801 LEQTL
-1809 IDDLLQLHAKG
+1809 IDDLLLLHAKEINLYHGDPNVSSVGGDHG
-1820 VKLYQGNPS
+1820 V
-1829 VSTINGDSGHILAQV
+1829 IIAQIE
-1844 HNSDGV
+1844 NNTGV
-1850 FTIASN
+1850 FTLASN
-1856 NLTMANPDQ
+1856 CLSLVNPDQ

-1871 DNSYLIKSNQHSNVS
+1871 DDSYLIKSYQHDKVS
-1886 ITAIDTTIW
+1886 INAIDISIW
-1895 QPIQNITQIS
+1895 QPTPNITQIA
-1905 VELTKECNGLLTEF
+1905 VELTKECNGLLTDF
-1919 GQHFWQALK
+1919 GLHFWQALS
-1928 DNNQVLKQALDS
+1928 DQNDTLKQALNS
-1940 QHLETIK
+1940 QNIESIQ

-1952 LQNPWSMLLLGE
+1952 LQNPWSMLMLGE
-1964 LLKPFATLTPR
+1964 LLKPFATVTPR
-1975 VEIFTLYNRK
+1975 VDIFSLYNRK

-1997 DKQEMLEMF
+1997 DKQEMIDMYDKWF
-2006 EHWFKLGLKMPIHL
+2006 ELGLKMPVNL

-2046 IRFDQGIGYWKHDL
+2046 IRFDQGLGYWKHDL
-2060 NHYNSKFEFFDVQD
+2060 NYHNSKFEFFDVQD
-2074 QLLQLTKIYDTVSVK
+2074 QLIQLTKIYDTVCVK
-2089 NSFDWSTDIYVNQIP
+2089 NSFDWSTDIYVNQIT